1 MVATAANLL
10 KQHPTEEEEQISRLI
25 DCDENNEGADDDD
38 HRQDNLLERRMRS
51 RGDLSSLYDPHYG
64 NLHGFSCNSSSLR
77 AFEKKDRS

>member
-64 NLHGFSCNSSSLR
+64 TSKTEDDRMPKAL
-77 AFEKKDRS
+77 KKNCS